1 MDLLQQFADR
11 LDSAFDAA
19 GVDAIEDNA
28 GTLTELA
35 ASPVIR
41 AAVARQPMDIMDL
54 QTEVIP
60 AGCNDAAIHPW
71 VFVPIFVFIPA
82 N

>member
-1 MDLLQQFADR
+1 MDSNVPDIDKEIQL
-11 LDSAFDAA
+11 
-19 GVDAIEDNA
+19 
-28 GTLTELA
+28 
-35 ASPVIR
+35 
-41 AAVARQPMDIMDL
+41 MDIMDL

>member
-1 MDLLQQFADR
+1 MD
-11 LDSAFDAA
+11 
-19 GVDAIEDNA
+19 VME
-28 GTLTELA
+28 
-35 ASPVIR
+35 
-41 AAVARQPMDIMDL
+41 L